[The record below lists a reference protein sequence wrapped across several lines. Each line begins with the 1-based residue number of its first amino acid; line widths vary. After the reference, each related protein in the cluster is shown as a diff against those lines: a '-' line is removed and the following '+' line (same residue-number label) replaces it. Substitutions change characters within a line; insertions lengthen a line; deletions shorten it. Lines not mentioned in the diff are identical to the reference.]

1 MRSKSKTQFLALALS
16 MILTKYTK
24 KTILAWFFT
33 NLEGVL
39 DSILT
44 IIMSV
49 KNMRQESIRSSIII
63 LCVWKLKAS
72 ESRLIMDGVYRS
84 RKELITRIIKKNTRK
99 NYSFPFPAKRMECW
113 LSLLL
118 ALGLSRNG
126 LA

>member
-16 MILTKYTK
+16 TILTKYTK

-84 RKELITRIIKKNTRK
+84 RKELITRIIKKKHT
-99 NYSFPFPAKRMECW
+99 
-113 LSLLL
+113 
-118 ALGLSRNG
+118 
-126 LA
+126 